1 MLKKWEDLPEFIR
14 VPEVRAY
21 WDSLKKKRVQMF
33 LKRIF
38 DVIISAALLVVL
50 ALPMAVI
57 SVCIKADSP
66 GSIMYRQER
75 ITAYGKRFKIHK
87 FRTMV
92 SDADK
97 MGAQVTASNDA
108 RVTNIGKKLR
118 RLRLDEIP
126 QIFDV
131 LAGNMSIV
139 GTRPE
144 VAEYVEQYKP
154 EYRATLLMPA
164 GITSEASIRYK
175 EESTLLADAND
186 TDRVYVN
193 EILPEKMKWNL
204 LSIKN
209 FSLYKDILTMLR
221 TVIAVFGSD
230 NKNDFN
236 KTA

>member
-1 MLKKWEDLPEFIR
+1 MFKDWEDLPEFIR
-14 VPEVRAY
+14 VPEVKAY
-21 WDSLKKKRVQMF
+21 WDVLKKKRVQIF
-33 LKRIF
+33 FKRIL
-38 DVIISAALLVVL
+38 DIIISAFLLIVL
-50 ALPMAVI
+50 ALPMVI
-57 SVCIKADSP
+57 ISICIKIDSP
-66 GSIMYRQER
+66 GSVMFRQER

-92 SDADK
+92 SGADK
-97 MGAQVTASNDA
+97 KGAQVTTSNDA
-108 RVTNIGKKLR
+108 RITNVGKKLR

-131 LAGNMSIV
+131 LSGNMSMV

-144 VAEYVEQYKP
+144 VAQYVEQYKP

-175 EESTLLADAND
+175 EESALLADADD

-193 EILPEKMKWNL
+193 EVLPEKMKWNL

-230 NKNDFN
+230 
-236 KTA
+236 